1 MEEIQSALKGLDTYL
16 QVLEKRVADLNQEKK
31 GAVDKALE
39 LQYVIKTTSDRL
51 DTLIQN
57 AEKKE

>member
-1 MEEIQSALKGLDTYL
+1 MEEIQSALNGLDTYL

-31 GAVDKALE
+31 EATDKALE

>member
-1 MEEIQSALKGLDTYL
+1 MEEIQSALNGLDTYL

-31 GAVDKALE
+31 EATDKALE
-39 LQYVIKTTSDRL
+39 LQYVIKTISDRL